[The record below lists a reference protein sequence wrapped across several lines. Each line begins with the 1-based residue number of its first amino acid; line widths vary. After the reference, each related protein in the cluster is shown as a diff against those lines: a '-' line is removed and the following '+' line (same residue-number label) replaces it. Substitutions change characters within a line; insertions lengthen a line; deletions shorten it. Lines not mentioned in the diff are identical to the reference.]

1 MENNRTFRLPKTS
14 ESDAAG
20 KLTRMPGTVEMEAT
34 KPTKASGVPR
44 LAAKGFKTGF
54 LDNVE
59 LSMANKPI
67 TQSIKKNRS
76 LPFFSHDFIVRST
89 STMSIQG
96 VFFVFVRFQEQSTN
110 VIDGEPQ
117 ITINLRSIFPASNS
131 DENSMT
137 NVIETNQLTRAFN
150 SLTAVDKLNITVE
163 SGEIF
168 GLLGPNG
175 AGKTTTISMLCTI
188 LKPTAGTAKVNG
200 FDIVKEAT
208 QVRKSIGIVFQDPSV
223 DDRLT
228 GRENLYM
235 HANLYGVPA
244 SEQKSRIEHVLK
256 LVELQDRADDL
267 LRTYSGG
274 MRRRLELARGLIHYP
289 KVLFLD
295 EPTLGLDPQT
305 RDHVW
310 RYIRELKE
318 SHDITVV
325 LTTHYMDEADRLSDR
340 IAIMDYGKIIA
351 LDTPT
356 KLKETLEG
364 DVVIVKTNNPTALA
378 ALATEKMGLQKTH
391 LVNGTVEITVRN
403 GESTLPRIVE
413 TATQNKIYIESI
425 SLRAPNLEDV
435 FLHYTGRMIRADSSR
450 EPHGIAAIKRRTV
463 R

>member
-1 MENNRTFRLPKTS
+1 
-14 ESDAAG
+14 
-20 KLTRMPGTVEMEAT
+20 
-34 KPTKASGVPR
+34 
-44 LAAKGFKTGF
+44 
-54 LDNVE
+54 
-59 LSMANKPI
+59 
-67 TQSIKKNRS
+67 
-76 LPFFSHDFIVRST
+76 
-89 STMSIQG
+89 
-96 VFFVFVRFQEQSTN
+96 
-110 VIDGEPQ
+110 
-117 ITINLRSIFPASNS
+117 
-131 DENSMT
+131 MT
-137 NVIETNQLTRAFN
+137 NVIETNQLTKSFN

-188 LKPTAGTAKVNG
+188 LKPTSGTAKVNG

-235 HANLYGVPA
+235 HANLYGIQA
-244 SEQKSRIEHVLK
+244 SEQKSRIESVLK
-256 LVELQDRADDL
+256 LVELEDRADDL

-310 RYIRELKE
+310 KYIRQLKE
-318 SHDITVV
+318 THDITVV

-340 IAIMDYGKIIA
+340 IAILDYGKIIA
-351 LDTPT
+351 LDTSA

-364 DVVIVKTNNPTALA
+364 DVIIVRANNLDALFS
-378 ALATEKMGLQKTH
+378 LVTEKMGLQKTRI
-391 LVNGTVEITVRN
+391 VNETIEITVRN
-403 GESTLPRIVE
+403 GEGILPRIVE
-413 TATQNKIYIESI
+413 TATQNKIYVESI
-425 SLRAPNLEDV
+425 LLREPNLEDV
-435 FLHYTGRMIRADSSR
+435 FLHYTGRTIRADTGR
-450 EPHGIAAIKRRTV
+450 ELHGLSAIIRRRV

>member
-1 MENNRTFRLPKTS
+1 
-14 ESDAAG
+14 
-20 KLTRMPGTVEMEAT
+20 MP
-34 KPTKASGVPR
+34 
-44 LAAKGFKTGF
+44 
-54 LDNVE
+54 
-59 LSMANKPI
+59 
-67 TQSIKKNRS
+67 
-76 LPFFSHDFIVRST
+76 
-89 STMSIQG
+89 
-96 VFFVFVRFQEQSTN
+96 
-110 VIDGEPQ
+110 
-117 ITINLRSIFPASNS
+117 
-131 DENSMT
+131 
-137 NVIETNQLTRAFN
+137 NVIETNQLTRSFN
-150 SLTAVDKLNITVE
+150 SLTAVDRLNITVE

-188 LKPTAGTAKVNG
+188 LKPTSGTAKVNG

-235 HANLYGVPA
+235 HANLYGIPT
-244 SEQKSRIEHVLK
+244 SDQKSRIDNVLK
-256 LVELQDRADDL
+256 LVELEDRADDL

-310 RYIRELKE
+310 KYIKELKE
-318 SHDITVV
+318 AHDITVV

-351 LDTPT
+351 LDTSA

-364 DVVIVKTNNPTALA
+364 DVIIVKASNLNTLFS
-378 ALATEKMGLQKTH
+378 LITEQMGLQKTRI
-391 LVNGTVEITVRN
+391 VNGTIETTVRN
-403 GESTLPRIVE
+403 GEGILPRIVE
-413 TATQNKIYIESI
+413 TATQNKIYVESI
-425 SLRAPNLEDV
+425 SLREPNLEDV
-435 FLHYTGRMIRADSSR
+435 FLHYTGRMIRADGGR
-450 EPHGIAAIKRRTV
+450 ELHGIAAIQRRKIQ
-463 R
+463 

>member
-1 MENNRTFRLPKTS
+1 
-14 ESDAAG
+14 
-20 KLTRMPGTVEMEAT
+20 
-34 KPTKASGVPR
+34 
-44 LAAKGFKTGF
+44 
-54 LDNVE
+54 
-59 LSMANKPI
+59 
-67 TQSIKKNRS
+67 
-76 LPFFSHDFIVRST
+76 
-89 STMSIQG
+89 
-96 VFFVFVRFQEQSTN
+96 
-110 VIDGEPQ
+110 
-117 ITINLRSIFPASNS
+117 
-131 DENSMT
+131 MT
-137 NVIETNQLTRAFN
+137 NVIETNQLTKSFN
-150 SLTAVDKLNITVE
+150 SLTAVDKLDITVE

-188 LKPTAGTAKVNG
+188 LKPTSGTAKVNG

-235 HANLYGVPA
+235 HANLYGVPS
-244 SEQKSRIEHVLK
+244 SEQKNRIDSILK
-256 LVELQDRADDL
+256 LVELEDRADDL

-310 RYIRELKE
+310 KYIRELKE
-318 SHDITVV
+318 AHDITVV
-325 LTTHYMDEADRLSDR
+325 LTTHYMDEADKLSDR

-351 LDTPT
+351 LDTSA

-364 DVVIVKTNNPTALA
+364 DVITVKANNVDAFLS
-378 ALATEKMGLQKTH
+378 LITEQMGLQKTRI
-391 LVNGTVEITVRN
+391 VNGAIEITVRN
-403 GESTLPRIVE
+403 GKAMLPRIVE
-413 TATQNKIYIESI
+413 TATHNKIYIESI
-425 SLRAPNLEDV
+425 SLREPNLEDV
-435 FLHYTGRMIRADSSR
+435 FLHYTGRMIRVDAGK
-450 EPHGIAAIKRRTV
+450 ELHGFSAIQRRKI